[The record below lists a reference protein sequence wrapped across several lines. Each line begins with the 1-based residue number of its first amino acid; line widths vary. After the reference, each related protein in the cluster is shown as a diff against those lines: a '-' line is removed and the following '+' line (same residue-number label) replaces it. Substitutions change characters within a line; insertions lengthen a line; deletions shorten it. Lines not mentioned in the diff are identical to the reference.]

1 MRLLPSHAGTA
12 PTPRPTRA
20 LERWRVV
27 WHGRRDARRPPAGP
41 DQPSPYLESLRAHAE
56 IGQRAVEEW
65 LHAKIDPIDREAI
78 QVLILLEQHQRNPLL
93 PPDTPPSED
102 AAPAAP
108 AARPGGEDAD
118 RPPLSSIPPGVR
130 KAREAAAA
138 HKAYRRWVLEQEEA
152 EQRLGQL
159 GSARHHLIEGARAA
173 AGAHVARYHHLA
185 GLYHTAILRFG
196 GEQLRIGPHPAFT
209 TESWLQGD
217 LPLLSLEIDGRITEK
232 YRWRLK
238 DFAGR
243 TSAVPIPLG
252 DVTPNPN

>member
-1 MRLLPSHAGTA
+1 MRLVPSHAGTA
-12 PTPRPTRA
+12 PTPRPIRIV
-20 LERWRVV
+20 ERWRVT
-27 WHGRRDARRPPAGP
+27 WHGRRDARRPSAGP
-41 DQPSPYLESLRAHAE
+41 EQSSPYLESLRAHAE
-56 IGQRAVEEW
+56 IGQRAVQEW
-65 LHAKIDPIDREAI
+65 LHGKIDPIDREAI

-93 PPDTPPSED
+93 PPDTPLLEE

-108 AARPGGEDAD
+108 VIDDAD
-118 RPPLSSIPPGVR
+118 RQPLSSIPLGVR
-130 KAREAAAA
+130 RARDAAAA
-138 HKAYRRWVLEQEEA
+138 RKAYRRWVLEQEQA

-173 AGAHVARYHHLA
+173 AGAHVARYHHLV

-196 GEQLRIGPHPAFT
+196 GEQLRIAPPPAFT

-217 LPLLSLEIDGRITEK
+217 LPLLSLEIDGRIAGK
-232 YRWRLK
+232 YRWCLK

-243 TSAVPIPLG
+243 TSAVPLPVG